1 MPAIDAHISR
11 PRLIRDGSFLEAD
24 WNEIAQRRR
33 PHNRLGFAY
42 QIAFV
47 RVLGRFPRQAPLE
60 IDSEILRFTALQLR
74 LSPDMIDA
82 YAERRQTISEH
93 QLHIRGYLGLR
104 PFDATAADQLDRFLE
119 GEALRLDRSGA
130 LFSRGRAWLQE
141 QRILVPADYV
151 LHRAVSPARRK
162 ARAGLTDRMMACLST
177 SMRECLDALL
187 VVSEDEPFSVLGRIK
202 TAPSKASIA
211 GMGRLLA
218 KLELIE
224 DTGVLEIDI
233 GWINGNYQRFLF
245 HSVRTASADR
255 LREEMPAPR
264 RYLALVCFLH
274 QVWHD
279 TLDQA
284 VDMYGKLLE
293 RDQKQVHFR
302 LEEKLKAQRHTVDR
316 VVQHYQ
322 DLSAVLLDPDVD
334 DAALRQR
341 LLAAVPES
349 DLRAD
354 QFALANWTRGDPKAR
369 FQETAQRHGVL
380 NRFAEPFLT
389 RMKFLDERH
398 QGASPTLEALRVYR
412 EGRDAKRRT
421 LPADAPLDFAAK
433 ALEPLIRQNGQVDR
447 RRWESAL
454 FLKVRD
460 DLRAGNL
467 AIEGAKNFGR
477 FEAFFLPTAEWEQVR
492 EDFWERTGFAAQPEQ
507 ATEQLKERL
516 AGAFDRFLE
525 GVSDNRQVA
534 FDEKGWRLKTDQG
547 EQLDPKR
554 AQDLA
559 AMRRWL
565 SARTR
570 SIRLADLLI
579 EVENDLALSSHFHY
593 PGEKRMDAEETCV
606 LLAAILAHGCNLGLF
621 TMEKVAPD
629 ISYEHLKRI
638 SDWRL
643 VEDNQRAALA
653 AVVDGISSLD
663 ASSYWGEGRTSA
675 SDGQRFA
682 MPRRVLQQTYSTRFN
697 DFALE
702 FYSFVADNYAPFY
715 SRPIE
720 CTDRDAP
727 FVLDGVLYHESD
739 LDLEEHYTDTHGY
752 TEINFAAFAMIG
764 MRFFPRIRNLHRQ
777 RIYCADPGRDH
788 GPLETVL
795 QRGRRTVNFRLI
807 AEQWERIGQ
816 FYAAFPAGHTTAS
829 AALQRLNRFPAS
841 NRFYAAN
848 RELGRVFKTE
858 FVLQY
863 MAEPQLRAKVRRGI
877 LKVERLHALARAV
890 YYGNRGRITAREV
903 YDQINACSCLT
914 LILACIIYWQAREIS
929 RLAAQPDF
937 PFDKDLLQ
945 HISPIEWYN
954 VVLYGEIR
962 LDPKKL
968 RIRNA

>member
-1 MPAIDAHISR
+1 MPAIDTDISR
-11 PRLIRDGSFLEAD
+11 PRLIRDASFLEAD

-47 RVLGRFPRQAPLE
+47 RVLGRFPSQAPLE
-60 IDSEILRFTALQLR
+60 IDGEILRFTALQLR
-74 LSPDMIDA
+74 LSPDMIHA
-82 YAERRQTISEH
+82 YAERRQTVSEH
-93 QLHIRGYLGLR
+93 QLRIRDYLHLR
-104 PFDATAADQLDRFLE
+104 PFDATAAGQLDQFLE
-119 GEALRLDRSGA
+119 GEALRLDRSAA
-130 LFSRGRAWLQE
+130 LLARGCAWLRE
-141 QRILVPADYV
+141 QRILAPADYV
-151 LHRAVSPARRK
+151 LRRAVSPARQK
-162 ARAGLTDRMMACLST
+162 ARAAMVSRMMACLSE
-177 SMRECLDALL
+177 SMRESLDAL
-187 VVSEDEPFSVLGRIK
+187 VAVSEDESFSALNRIK
-202 TAPSKASIA
+202 TTSPRATAA
-211 GMGRLLA
+211 GMSELLA
-218 KLELIE
+218 RLELIE

-233 GWINGNYQRFLF
+233 DWINGNYQRYLF

-255 LREEMPAPR
+255 LREEMTAPR

-274 QVWHD
+274 QAWRD

-293 RDQKQVHFR
+293 RDQKQVRFR

-316 VVQHYQ
+316 VVQRYQ
-322 DLSAVLLDPDVD
+322 DLGAVLLDPDVD
-334 DAALRQR
+334 DGSLRQK

-349 DLRAD
+349 NLRED
-354 QFALANWTRGDPKAR
+354 QVALANWTRGDPKAR
-369 FQETAQRHGVL
+369 FRETAQRHAVL
-380 NRFAEPFLT
+380 NRFAEPFLN
-389 RMKFLDERH
+389 RMNFLDEKH
-398 QGASPTLEALRVYR
+398 QGSSPTLEALRLYR
-412 EGRDAKRRT
+412 AGRTAKRRT
-421 LPADAPLDFAAK
+421 LPADTPLDFAPK
-433 ALEPLIRQNGQVDR
+433 ALETLIRQNGQVDR

-460 DLRAGNL
+460 ELRAGNL

-477 FEAFFLPTAEWEQVR
+477 FEAFFLPTAEWGQVR
-492 EDFWERTGFAAQPEQ
+492 EDFWERTGFAADPER
-507 ATEQLKERL
+507 AVGQLKDRL
-516 AGAFDRFLE
+516 TQAFDGFLE
-525 GVSDNRQVA
+525 GVSDNRQVT
-534 FDEKGWRLKTDQG
+534 FDEEGWRLKSDQA
-547 EQLDPKR
+547 EQLEPGR
-554 AQDLA
+554 TQDLA

-565 SARTR
+565 AARTR

-579 EVENDLALSSHFHY
+579 EVENDLAFSNHFHY
-593 PGEKRMDAEETCV
+593 PGERRMDAQETCA
-606 LLAAILAHGCNLGLF
+606 LLAAIIAHGCNLGLF

-629 ISYEHLKRI
+629 IPYEQLKRI

-663 ASSYWGEGRTSA
+663 AASHWGEGRTSA

-682 MPRRVLQQTYSTRFN
+682 MPHKVLQQTYSTRFN

-764 MRFFPRIRNLHRQ
+764 MRFCPRIRNLHHQ
-777 RIYCADPGRDH
+777 RIYCADPKRDH
-788 GPLETVL
+788 GPLEKVL
-795 QRGRRTVNFRLI
+795 QRGRRAVNFSLI

-829 AALQRLNRFPAS
+829 AALQRLNRFQAS

-858 FVLQY
+858 FVLRY

-929 RLAAQPDF
+929 RLAADPDF
-937 PFDKDLLQ
+937 PFDPGLIQ
-945 HISPIEWYN
+945 YVSPIEWHN
-954 VVLYGEIR
+954 IVLYGEIR
-962 LDPKKL
+962 LDPNKL
-968 RIRNA
+968 WVRNP